1 MLISVKKKI
10 VFNILELLMILI
22 LMGIYGY
29 KIWEQKRHYY
39 VKYVLKTEKCKIES
53 IIPFGF
59 ETKNG
64 KLSVS
69 YQTYNNKTGTVL
81 IEPNGFKVSEKKVFL
96 K

>member
-1 MLISVKKKI
+1 MLVSFKKYI
-10 VFNILELLMILI
+10 ILSSIELLIILI

-29 KIWEQKRHYY
+29 KIWEQRQDYY

-69 YQTYNNKTGTVL
+69 YQTYNNKPGTVL
-81 IEPNGFKVSEKKVFL
+81 IEPNGFKVSEEKVFL